1 MVGWNH
7 RLSGHELGQT
17 LGVGERWGSLVCCS
31 PWDLEESDATWWLN
45 NNILRNVKGK
55 KKVKHGL
62 KFFLR

>member
-7 RLSGHELGQT
+7 QLSGHELGQT
-17 LGVGERWGSLVCCS
+17 LGDGERWGSLVCCS
-31 PWDLEESDATWWLN
+31 LWDLEESDATWWLN
-45 NNILRNVKGK
+45 NNILGNVKGK